1 MAILKFEWNIP
12 TLHVCHKN
20 VPNLQSFFKMPHVR
34 QNNTQIK
41 MCCCRQKIKMIVIG
55 EIIKIVISKL
65 FYPYRFK
72 GHTVRYD
79 QTWFFWFYSCPKPVQ
94 IQWLLNMFLYVKYSG
109 LYTAQWLCQLK
120 CIAAVRERFLTSQTT
135 QEEEKVP
142 QRCDWSLKALI
153 IKLLSLPAN
162 LGLKWIA
169 FS

>member
-1 MAILKFEWNIP
+1 
-12 TLHVCHKN
+12 
-20 VPNLQSFFKMPHVR
+20 MPHVR

-41 MCCCRQKIKMIVIG
+41 MCCCRQKIKMIIIG

-79 QTWFFWFYSCPKPVQ
+79 QTWFFRFYSCPKPVQ

-109 LYTAQWLCQLK
+109 LYTAQWLSQLK

-135 QEEEKVP
+135 HTRRGKSTTKVRLITKSFNNKIIILTS
-142 QRCDWSLKALI
+142 QSWSEVNSIFITLDCFTETFFLC
-153 IKLLSLPAN
+153 
-162 LGLKWIA
+162 
-169 FS
+169 